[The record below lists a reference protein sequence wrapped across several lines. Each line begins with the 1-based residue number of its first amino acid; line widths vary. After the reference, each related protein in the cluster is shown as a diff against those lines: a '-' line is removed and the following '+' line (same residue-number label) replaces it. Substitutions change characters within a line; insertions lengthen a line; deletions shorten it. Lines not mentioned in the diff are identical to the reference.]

1 MLQQGIR
8 AMRCVISLILLIGV
22 LSCSDTNQS
31 LPGSVGAFD
40 TGADITIDAA
50 TMTSQWPLA
59 TPSELGLSAEPLLNL
74 HNDVLQGRYGWIDSL
89 LIIRDGRIAFEQYYE
104 HDYRAIYGEEARTP
118 GPLVVNSPGGPYNY
132 FNAFW
137 HPYFK
142 DTQLHSMQSV
152 TKSIVSA
159 AIGIAISR
167 GDFPDLD
174 TPVLSFFDVDK
185 TANVDEKKQ
194 TMTLRHLLTMSEGLR
209 WNENVPY
216 IDPTNTFTVMARSLD
231 WVQFTLDQ
239 PMAAAPGTRFNYNSG
254 ASLILGQI
262 FLQSTGIDI
271 EAYTAQHLFRPLG
284 ITDYEWKR
292 TPFGLA
298 DTQEGLFLSTT
309 DLAKIAY
316 LYLQKGRWNHKT
328 VIPESWINDSLRV
341 SFELQD
347 DLRTG
352 YGFTWWSQWYQ
363 YQDKRYIAYLGKG
376 FGGQRPIILP
386 DFDMVIVV
394 TGWNILPDKPFLH
407 AEEAIERVVSSVIE

>member
-1 MLQQGIR
+1 
-8 AMRCVISLILLIGV
+8 MRCFIALVLFISALG
-22 LSCSDTNQS
+22 CSDTHAPA
-31 LPGSVGAFD
+31 LGA
-40 TGADITIDAA
+40 GDAA
-50 TMTSQWPLA
+50 GTDAGRATEEWSIA
-59 TPSELGLSAEPLLNL
+59 TPSELGLSAEPLLSL
-74 HNDVLQGRYGWIDSL
+74 HEDILEGRYGWIDSL
-89 LIIRDGRIAFEQYYE
+89 LIIREGRIAFEQYYE

-118 GPLVVNSPGGPYNY
+118 GPLVVNSRGGPYNY

-159 AIGIAISR
+159 AVGIAISR

-174 TPVLSFFDVDK
+174 TPVLSFFDVGK

-194 TMTLRHLLTMSEGLR
+194 AMTLRHLLTMSEGLR

-271 EAYTAQHLFRPLG
+271 EAYTAQHLFQPLG

-298 DTQEGLFLSTT
+298 DTQEGLFLSTR

-347 DLRTG
+347 ELRTG

-363 YQDKRYIAYLGKG
+363 YQDKSYIAYLGKG

-394 TGWNILPDKPFLH
+394 TGWNILPDKPFLY
-407 AEEAIERVVSSVIE
+407 AEEAIERVLSSVIE

>member
-1 MLQQGIR
+1 
-8 AMRCVISLILLIGV
+8 MRCFIALVLFISALG
-22 LSCSDTNQS
+22 CSDTHAPA
-31 LPGSVGAFD
+31 LGA
-40 TGADITIDAA
+40 GDAA
-50 TMTSQWPLA
+50 GTDAGRAIEEWSIA
-59 TPSELGLSAEPLLNL
+59 TPSELGLSAEPLLSL
-74 HNDVLQGRYGWIDSL
+74 HEDILEGRYGWIDSL
-89 LIIRDGRIAFEQYYE
+89 LIIREGRIAFEQYYE

-118 GPLVVNSPGGPYNY
+118 GPLVVNSRGGPYNY

-159 AIGIAISR
+159 AVGIAISR

-174 TPVLSFFDVDK
+174 TPVLSFFDVGK

-194 TMTLRHLLTMSEGLR
+194 AMTLRHLLTMSEGLR

-271 EAYTAQHLFRPLG
+271 EAYTAQHLFQPLG

-298 DTQEGLFLSTT
+298 DTQEGLFLSTR

-316 LYLQKGRWNHKT
+316 LYLQKGRWTHKT
-328 VIPESWINDSLRV
+328 VIPESWIKDSLRV

-347 DLRTG
+347 ELRTG

-363 YQDKRYIAYLGKG
+363 YQDKSYIAYLGKG

-394 TGWNILPDKPFLH
+394 TGWNILPDKPFLY
-407 AEEAIERVVSSVIE
+407 AEEAIERVLSSVTE

>member
-298 DTQEGLFLSTT
+298 DTQEGLFLSTR

-394 TGWNILPDKPFLH
+394 TG
-407 AEEAIERVVSSVIE
+407 

>member
-1 MLQQGIR
+1 
-8 AMRCVISLILLIGV
+8 MRCFIALVLFISALG
-22 LSCSDTNQS
+22 CSDTHAPA
-31 LPGSVGAFD
+31 LGA
-40 TGADITIDAA
+40 GDAA
-50 TMTSQWPLA
+50 GTDAGRATEEWSIATS
-59 TPSELGLSAEPLLNL
+59 SKLGLSAEPLLSL
-74 HNDVLQGRYGWIDSL
+74 HEDILEGRYGWIDSL
-89 LIIRDGRIAFEQYYE
+89 LIIREGRIAFEQYYE

-159 AIGIAISR
+159 AVGIAISR

-174 TPVLSFFDVDK
+174 TPVLSFFDVGK

-194 TMTLRHLLTMSEGLR
+194 AMTLRHLLTMSEGLR

-271 EAYTAQHLFRPLG
+271 EAYTAQHLFQPLG

-298 DTQEGLFLSTT
+298 DTQEGLFLSTR

-328 VIPESWINDSLRV
+328 VIPESWIKDSLRV

-347 DLRTG
+347 ELRTG

-363 YQDKRYIAYLGKG
+363 YQDKSYIAYLGKG

-394 TGWNILPDKPFLH
+394 TGWNILPDKPFLY
-407 AEEAIERVVSSVIE
+407 AEEAIERVLSSVTE

>member
-1 MLQQGIR
+1 M
-8 AMRCVISLILLIGV
+8 
-22 LSCSDTNQS
+22 
-31 LPGSVGAFD
+31 
-40 TGADITIDAA
+40 
-50 TMTSQWPLA
+50 
-59 TPSELGLSAEPLLNL
+59 
-74 HNDVLQGRYGWIDSL
+74 
-89 LIIRDGRIAFEQYYE
+89 
-104 HDYRAIYGEEARTP
+104 
-118 GPLVVNSPGGPYNY
+118 
-132 FNAFW
+132 
-137 HPYFK
+137 
-142 DTQLHSMQSV
+142 
-152 TKSIVSA
+152 
-159 AIGIAISR
+159 
-167 GDFPDLD
+167 
-174 TPVLSFFDVDK
+174 
-185 TANVDEKKQ
+185 
-194 TMTLRHLLTMSEGLR
+194 
-209 WNENVPY
+209 
-216 IDPTNTFTVMARSLD
+216 
-231 WVQFTLDQ
+231 
-239 PMAAAPGTRFNYNSG
+239 
-254 ASLILGQI
+254 GQI

-271 EAYTAQHLFRPLG
+271 EAYTAQHLFQPLG

-298 DTQEGLFLSTT
+298 DTQEGLFLSTR

-347 DLRTG
+347 ELRTG

>member
-1 MLQQGIR
+1 
-8 AMRCVISLILLIGV
+8 MRCVISLILLIGV

-271 EAYTAQHLFRPLG
+271 EAYTSQHLFRPLG

-386 DFDMVIVV
+386 DFDMVIEV